1 MAEENNEKNIEKNS
15 MYIEVENEEE
25 ILRLQQEVIKSN
37 LSIEDVAKIVGK
49 LQKLL
54 ELTKHN
60 SNIGFAP
67 SNKDW
72 EWEYVPYQ
80 PYQYWQSTIP
90 KVETGTLANLTSTT
104 VPPVEKV
111 LTDAE
116 NVLTSNSSSDKK
128 STKIRKDIP
137 F

>member
-1 MAEENNEKNIEKNS
+1 MAKENNEKNIEKNS

-54 ELTKHN
+54 ELTKCN

-80 PYQYWQSTIP
+80 PYQSWTSTTP
-90 KVETGTLANLTSTT
+90 KVETTNSSFGTLANLTSTT
-104 VPPVEKV
+104 TPPVEK
-111 LTDAE
+111 
-116 NVLTSNSSSDKK
+116 VLTSNSSSDKK
-128 STKIRKDIP
+128 PTKIRKDIP

>member
-1 MAEENNEKNIEKNS
+1 MDNEKEIKKNS

-37 LSIEDVAKIVGK
+37 LPIEDVAKIVGK

-60 SNIGFAP
+60 TNEKFTIDMEKNPAL
-67 SNKDW
+67 DW
-72 EWEYVPYQ
+72 VYKPYGGL
-80 PYQYWQSTIP
+80 STYP
-90 KVETGTLANLTSTT
+90 KVEINNPTTLTTTSNGVYSLSNNDDISTGTIVSSTSLPIRND
-104 VPPVEKV
+104 VP
-111 LTDAE
+111 
-116 NVLTSNSSSDKK
+116 
-128 STKIRKDIP
+128 